1 MQNHEQFFENAN
13 LERRLFVQSPVP
25 LYYQLSRILEKLI
38 QDEAFCPGS
47 RFPTEEAISNYF
59 SVSRPT
65 ANKAVQILIDEG
77 YLSRDKGL
85 GTYVKEKPLVEFT
98 FLTDSLSFAEQ
109 FPDGVPIRS
118 DRIWSKTVPATR
130 KVAKEL
136 DLEPGA
142 PTILL
147 RRLRFV
153 HGRPLMVCDSQL
165 PAERF
170 PDIAQ
175 KKFIRDSLYATLAE
189 IYHCPVVSSDR
200 YCTAADVTEQE
211 IAKLLEIDP
220 FSSVLMIIGVSRTEK
235 NRPIDYFRTFLS
247 AGVVLKTTVRPV
259 RRKETRIKD
268 DVSR

>member
-1 MQNHEQFFENAN
+1 MQDHEQFFEKAN
-13 LERRLFVQSPVP
+13 LERRLFAQSPVP

-47 RFPTEEAISNYF
+47 RFPTEEAISSYF
-59 SVSRPT
+59 NVSRPT

-109 FPDGVPIRS
+109 FPPEVPIRS
-118 DRIWSKTVPATR
+118 AMIWSKIVPAT
-130 KVAKEL
+130 KKIAKDL

-142 PTILL
+142 PTILM

-153 HGRPLMVCDSQL
+153 YDRPLMVCDSQL
-165 PAERF
+165 SAERF
-170 PDIAQ
+170 PDIAERE
-175 KKFIRDSLYATLAE
+175 FIRDSLYATLAE
-189 IYHCPVVSSDR
+189 AYNCPIVSSDR

-211 IAKLLEIDP
+211 IAELLEIDP
-220 FSSVLMIIGVSRTEK
+220 FSPALRIFGISRTEK
-235 NRPIDYFRTFLS
+235 NRPVDYFRTFLS
-247 AGVVLKTTVRPV
+247 AGVVLKTSVRQV
-259 RRKETRIKD
+259 RKKESGTKND
-268 DVSR
+268 LSR